1 MSSFKEINNESKIES
16 EIAFLINNFHFEP
29 KQYSCMYFTCP
40 SLILQ
45 WIYFFTI
52 FFNGLEIYIL
62 FLWL

>member
-29 KQYSCMYFTCP
+29 KQYSCMYFTYP

-45 WIYFFTI
+45 
-52 FFNGLEIYIL
+52 
-62 FLWL
+62 